1 MQVNFRTLNR
11 ATLMFAHDTVM
22 AAASFLISLY
32 LRLGQNPLDYSR
44 DLAVTGTAI
53 FTLVA
58 VSVFWSMRLYR
69 GIWRYASVDDL
80 LQIVKAVSLAIL
92 VFVLALFWITRLE
105 GLPRS
110 TLGINWFVLVGLL
123 AGPRLVYRMLKDRG
137 LSAVFKRAD
146 PSRIPVLLVGAGDGA
161 ELFIRAMETSP
172 GASYRVVGLVDD
184 KGTRVGRKIH
194 GLDVMGDL
202 AALSGVVERL
212 TRQGSRPRRLIVTEN
227 TLDGARMRA
236 LLKEADGLGLTLA
249 RLPRLTDFRSG
260 VTERSKVRPVALED
274 LLGRPQ
280 TVLDRNS
287 MRALIAGRR
296 VMITGAGGT
305 IGSELACQIADFAPA
320 HLTLLD
326 HSEFALYTIDLEI
339 SRRHP
344 GLGRAAIL
352 GDIRAKHKLATL
364 FAAERPDLVFHA
376 AALKHVP
383 LIESHADEAASINAV
398 GTRNVADACQAAGIM
413 AMVQISTDK
422 AVNPV
427 SVMGA
432 TKRLAESYCQALDL
446 AGATETDGPRE
457 AEGGDGEGRRTR
469 FITVRFGNVLGSTGS
484 VVPLFQKQLE
494 AGGPITVTH
503 PDVKRFF
510 MTVREAVELV
520 LEASALG
527 VEEGSEE
534 GRIFVLDMGE
544 PIPIAG
550 LAEQMIRLAGLR
562 PGEDIEIRFIGLR
575 PGEKLNEELFHAAE
589 TPKPTRYPGVLL
601 ASPRTAELAGL
612 RAGLDELAAAA
623 EAGDTAR
630 TLSLIA
636 RLVPE
641 YCPADD
647 DEAKEPRAAA
657 AT

>member
-22 AAASFLISLY
+22 AAASFVISLY

-44 DLAVTGTAI
+44 DLVVTGTAI

-58 VSVFWSMRLYR
+58 VCVFWSMRLYR

-80 LQIVKAVSLAIL
+80 LQIIKAVSLAIL

-137 LSAVFKRAD
+137 LSAVFNRAD

-202 AALSGVVERL
+202 AALSGVIARL
-212 TRQGSRPRRLIVTEN
+212 TRQGSRPQRLIVTEN
-227 TLDGARMRA
+227 TLDGAPMRA
-236 LLKEADGLGLTLA
+236 LLEEAEGLGLTLA
-249 RLPRLTDFRSG
+249 RLPRLTDFRSD
-260 VTERSKVRPVALED
+260 VTDRLEVRPVALED
-274 LLGRPQ
+274 LLGRSQ
-280 TVLDRNS
+280 TVLDRDS
-287 MRALIAGRR
+287 MKALIAGRR

-326 HSEFALYTIDLEI
+326 NSEFALYTIDLEI
-339 SRRHP
+339 SGRHP
-344 GLGRAAIL
+344 GLGRSAIL
-352 GDIRAKHKLATL
+352 GDVRERDKLESL
-364 FAAERPDLVFHA
+364 FTAERPDLVFHA

-398 GTRNVADACQAAGIM
+398 GTRNVADACRAAGIM

-446 AGATETDGPRE
+446 AGATE
-457 AEGGDGEGRRTR
+457 AEGGGEGRRTR

-527 VEEGSEE
+527 VEEGSED
-534 GRIFVLDMGE
+534 GKILVLDMGE

-550 LAEQMIRLAGLR
+550 LAKQMIRLAGLR
-562 PGEDIEIRFIGLR
+562 PEVDIEIRFTGLR

-589 TPKPTRYPGVLL
+589 TPKPTRYAGVLL
-601 ASPRTAELAGL
+601 ASPRTAELEGL

-630 TLSLIA
+630 TLSLIGK
-636 RLVPE
+636 LVPE

-647 DEAKEPRAAA
+647 DEAKEPRTAAS
-657 AT
+657 T

>member
-22 AAASFLISLY
+22 AAASFVIALY

-44 DLAVTGTAI
+44 DLLVTGTAI

-80 LQIVKAVSLAIL
+80 LQIIKAVSLAIL

-137 LSAVFKRAD
+137 LSAVFKRTD

-161 ELFIRAMETSP
+161 ELFIRAMETTP

-202 AALSGVVERL
+202 KALAEIVARL
-212 TRQGSRPRRLIVTEN
+212 TRQGARPQRLIVTEN

-236 LLKEADGLGLTLA
+236 LLKEAEGLGLTLA
-249 RLPRLTDFRSG
+249 RLPRLTDFTSG
-260 VTERSKVRPVALED
+260 VSERLEVRPVALED

-280 TVLDRNS
+280 TVLDRDS
-287 MRALIAGRR
+287 MKALIAGRR

-326 HSEFALYTIDLEI
+326 NSEFALYTIDLEI

-344 GLGRAAIL
+344 GLGRSAIL
-352 GDIRAKHKLATL
+352 GDVRARDKLTAV
-364 FAAERPDLVFHA
+364 FAAERPELVFHA

-383 LIESHADEAASINAV
+383 LIESHADEAASINAI
-398 GTRNVADACQAAGIM
+398 GTRNVADACRAAGIM

-446 AGATETDGPRE
+446 ADATKGATET
-457 AEGGDGEGRRTR
+457 GDGGGRRTR

-527 VEEGSEE
+527 VEAESED

-544 PIPIAG
+544 PIPIVG
-550 LAEQMIRLAGLR
+550 LAKQMIRLAGLT
-562 PGEDIEIRFIGLR
+562 PGDDIEIRFTGLR
-575 PGEKLNEELFHAAE
+575 PGEKLDEELFHDAE
-589 TPKPTRYPGVLL
+589 TPKPTRYAGVLL
-601 ASPRTAELAGL
+601 ASPRTAELEGL

-623 EAGDTAR
+623 DAGDTAR

-641 YCPADD
+641 YRRAVD
-647 DEAKEPRAAA
+647 DEAEEPTIAQEYRSNP
-657 AT
+657 

>member
-22 AAASFLISLY
+22 AAASFVIALY

-44 DLAVTGTAI
+44 DLLVTGTAI

-161 ELFIRAMETSP
+161 ELFIRAMETTP

-194 GLDVMGDL
+194 GLDVMGNL
-202 AALSGVVERL
+202 AALADVVARL
-212 TRQGSRPRRLIVTEN
+212 TRQASRPQRLIVTEN

-236 LLKEADGLGLTLA
+236 LLKEAEGLGLTLA
-249 RLPRLTDFRSG
+249 RLPRLTDFTSG
-260 VTERSKVRPVALED
+260 VSERLEVRPVALED

-280 TVLDRNS
+280 TVLDRDS
-287 MRALIAGRR
+287 MKALIAGRR

-326 HSEFALYTIDLEI
+326 NSEFALYTIDLEI
-339 SRRHP
+339 SGRHP
-344 GLGRAAIL
+344 GLGRSAIL
-352 GDIRAKHKLATL
+352 GDVRARDKLKSV
-364 FAAERPDLVFHA
+364 FAAERPELVFHA

-398 GTRNVADACQAAGIM
+398 GTRNVADACGEAGIM

-446 AGATETDGPRE
+446 AGATAADN
-457 AEGGDGEGRRTR
+457 GGSEGRRTR

-527 VEEGSEE
+527 VEAGSED

-544 PIPIAG
+544 PIPIVG
-550 LAEQMIRLAGLR
+550 LARQMIRLAGLT
-562 PGEDIEIRFIGLR
+562 PGDDIEIRFTGLR
-575 PGEKLNEELFHAAE
+575 PGEKLDEELFHGAE
-589 TPKPTRYPGVLL
+589 PPTPTRYAGVLL
-601 ASPRTAELAGL
+601 ASPRTAELEGL
-612 RAGLDELAAAA
+612 RAGLDELAAACG
-623 EAGDTAR
+623 AGDTAR

-636 RLVPE
+636 KLVPE
-641 YCPADD
+641 YCRAVD
-647 DEAKEPRAAA
+647 DEAKEPRTAQESRSNP
-657 AT
+657 

>member
-22 AAASFLISLY
+22 AAASFVIALY
-32 LRLGQNPLDYSR
+32 LRLGQNPLDYSA
-44 DLAVTGTAI
+44 DLVVTGTAI

-80 LQIVKAVSLAIL
+80 LQIIKAVSLAIL
-92 VFVLALFWITRLE
+92 VFVLLLFWITRLE

-202 AALSGVVERL
+202 AALADVVARL

-236 LLKEADGLGLTLA
+236 LLEEAEGLGLPLA
-249 RLPRLTDFRSG
+249 RLPRLTDFRSD
-260 VTERSKVRPVALED
+260 VTDRLEVRPVALED

-280 TVLDRNS
+280 TVLDRDS
-287 MRALIAGRR
+287 MGALIAGRR

-344 GLGRAAIL
+344 GLGRSAIL
-352 GDIRAKHKLATL
+352 GDVRARDKLGSL
-364 FAAERPDLVFHA
+364 FAAERPELVFHA

-398 GTRNVADACQAAGIM
+398 GTRNVADACRAAGIM

-432 TKRLAESYCQALDL
+432 TKRLAECYCQALDL
-446 AGATETDGPRE
+446 AGAREADDGARE
-457 AEGGDGEGRRTR
+457 AEGGDGRRTR

-520 LEASALG
+520 LEASVLG
-527 VEEGSEE
+527 VEEGSED

-544 PIPIAG
+544 PISIAG

-562 PGEDIEIRFIGLR
+562 PGVDIEIRFIGLR

-589 TPKPTRYPGVLL
+589 TPEPTRYAGVLL
-601 ASPRTAELAGL
+601 ASPRTAELEDL

>member
-1 MQVNFRTLNR
+1 MKVNFRTLNR

-22 AAASFLISLY
+22 AAASFVIALY
-32 LRLGQNPLDYSR
+32 LRLGQNPLDYSA
-44 DLAVTGTAI
+44 DLVVTGTAI

-80 LQIVKAVSLAIL
+80 LQIIKAVSLAIL
-92 VFVLALFWITRLE
+92 VFVLLLFWITRLE

-146 PSRIPVLLVGAGDGA
+146 PSRIPVLLIGAGDGA

-202 AALSGVVERL
+202 AALADVVARL
-212 TRQGSRPRRLIVTEN
+212 TRQGSRPQRLIVTEN

-236 LLKEADGLGLTLA
+236 LLEEADGLGLTLA

-260 VTERSKVRPVALED
+260 VTERSEVRPVALED

-280 TVLDRNS
+280 TVLDRDS
-287 MRALIAGRR
+287 MKALIAGRR

-344 GLGRAAIL
+344 GLGRSAIL
-352 GDIRAKHKLATL
+352 GDVRERHKLNSV
-364 FAAERPDLVFHA
+364 FAAETPDLVFHA

-383 LIESHADEAASINAV
+383 LIESHIDEAASINAV
-398 GTRNVADACQAAGIM
+398 GTRNVADACRAAGIM

-446 AGATETDGPRE
+446 AGATEGATETDG
-457 AEGGDGEGRRTR
+457 AGEGRRTR

-562 PGEDIEIRFIGLR
+562 PGEDIEIRFTGLR

-589 TPKPTRYPGVLL
+589 TPKPTRYAGVLL
-601 ASPRTAELAGL
+601 ASPRTAELEGL

-623 EAGDTAR
+623 KAGDTAR

-636 RLVPE
+636 KLVPE
-641 YCPADD
+641 YCRADD
-647 DEAKEPRAAA
+647 DEAKEPRTAA

>member
-22 AAASFLISLY
+22 AAASFVIALY

-44 DLAVTGTAI
+44 DLLVTGTAI

-202 AALSGVVERL
+202 AALADVVARL
-212 TRQGSRPRRLIVTEN
+212 TRQGFRPQRLIVTEN

-236 LLKEADGLGLTLA
+236 LLDEAKGLGLTLA
-249 RLPRLTDFRSG
+249 RLPRLTDFRSD
-260 VTERSKVRPVALED
+260 VTDRLEVRPVALED

-280 TVLDRNS
+280 TVLDRDS
-287 MRALIAGRR
+287 MKALIAGRR

-326 HSEFALYTIDLEI
+326 NSEFALYTIDLEI

-344 GLGRAAIL
+344 GLGRSAIL
-352 GDIRAKHKLATL
+352 GDVRERHKLEAL

-398 GTRNVADACQAAGIM
+398 GTRNVADACRAAGIM

-446 AGATETDGPRE
+446 AGATVAD
-457 AEGGDGEGRRTR
+457 GGDGEGRRTR

-527 VEEGSEE
+527 VEEGSED

-575 PGEKLNEELFHAAE
+575 PGEKLNEELFHGAE
-589 TPKPTRYPGVLL
+589 TPKPTRYAGVLL
-601 ASPRTAELAGL
+601 ASPRTAELEGL

-623 EAGDTAR
+623 KAGDTAR

-636 RLVPE
+636 KLVPE

-647 DEAKEPRAAA
+647 EAKESRTAA

>member
-1 MQVNFRTLNR
+1 MRVNFRTLNR

-22 AAASFLISLY
+22 AAVSFVISLY

-44 DLAVTGTAI
+44 DLVVTGTAI

-58 VSVFWSMRLYR
+58 VCVFWSMRLYR
-69 GIWRYASVDDL
+69 GIWRYASIDDL
-80 LQIVKAVSLAIL
+80 LQIIKAVSLAIL

-137 LSAVFKRAD
+137 LSAVFNRAD

-202 AALSGVVERL
+202 AALADVVARL
-212 TRQGSRPRRLIVTEN
+212 TRQGSRPQRLIVTEN

-236 LLKEADGLGLTLA
+236 LLEEADGLGLTLA
-249 RLPRLTDFRSG
+249 RLPRLTDFRSD
-260 VTERSKVRPVALED
+260 VTDRLKVRPVALED

-287 MRALIAGRR
+287 MKALIAGRR

-352 GDIRAKHKLATL
+352 GDVRARHKLNSL

-398 GTRNVADACQAAGIM
+398 GTRNVADACRAAGIM

-446 AGATETDGPRE
+446 AGATEGATERD
-457 AEGGDGEGRRTR
+457 GDGEGRRTR

-527 VEEGSEE
+527 VEEGSED
-534 GRIFVLDMGE
+534 GKILVLDMGE

-550 LAEQMIRLAGLR
+550 LAKQMIRLAGLR
-562 PGEDIEIRFIGLR
+562 PEVDIEIRFTGLR

-589 TPKPTRYPGVLL
+589 TPKPTRYAGILL
-601 ASPRTAELAGL
+601 ASPRTAELESL

-623 EAGDTAR
+623 KAGDTAR

-636 RLVPE
+636 KLVPE
-641 YCPADD
+641 YCRADD
-647 DEAKEPRAAA
+647 DEAKEPRTAA